1 MVDKA
6 PAPANAHVRMV
17 VLTLDSH
24 LSHVL
29 DEAADRVRADLP
41 GFRLDTFVA
50 AHWAQDAA
58 RAKAACAAIA
68 QADIV
73 VAHMLF
79 MEEHFLPVIDALAA
93 RRDACAAMVGCL
105 SAGPVV
111 ELTRM
116 GRFRAGAGE
125 SRGPM
130 AWLKRL
136 KGKPGHGKATTAGEK
151 QMRML
156 RRLPKILRLIPGTAQ
171 DLRAYLLTLGYL
183 LAGSTANMEGL
194 IRHLASR
201 YADCGLAEP
210 PLPVEYLET
219 GLYHPALPL
228 RIGGDAR
235 ALPQQR
241 DARGRVGLLLM
252 RSYVLSGD
260 TGHYDGVIAAMEAAG
275 LDVVPAFAAGLDA
288 RPAVERF
295 FCKADGSASVD
306 AVVSLTGFSL
316 VGGPAY
322 NDSAAA
328 MELLT
333 RLDVPYLAAQV
344 SEFQTLED
352 WRKSTRGLTPVET
365 IMGLALP
372 ELDGAIAP
380 VLVGGRST
388 EGGRMESDPERA
400 ATLAARVAK
409 MVALRRA
416 PRAER
421 KLAITLFAYPP
432 NAGAVGTA
440 AFLSVF
446 ESLWNVLEGLRREGY
461 VVDLP
466 ADVAALEAAV
476 LGGNS
481 AQLGTPANVFA
492 RVPAADHIAREPH
505 LAEIEAQWGAAPGR
519 EQSDGNAILLL
530 GARLGNVL
538 VTVQPSMGYEGDPMR
553 LLFEGS
559 FAPTHAFAAHYQHI
573 REDFGAHALLHFGT
587 HGALEFMPGKQAG
600 LSGACWPERLIGDLP
615 HYYLYAGNNPSE
627 ASIAKRRSAAVTL
640 SHMTP
645 PLAEAGL
652 YNDWRDLKA
661 SIARWHEAPS
671 EGLATTVHAQA
682 AALDLCAVEPAW
694 INADAQI
701 DALSPLLSEMESTLV
716 PHGLHVVGRAID
728 RADAEAL
735 AATMADASGADPAAL
750 AEALLANPELDN
762 VLAALDGGYV
772 APVAG
777 GDLLANPAMLPTGR
791 NIHGFDPFRLPA
803 AHASAEGAAQAE
815 LLLARAQT
823 DSGALPESVGMV
835 LWGTDTLKS
844 GGVPV
849 AQVLAM
855 MGAKARFDG
864 FGRLAGAKLVPL
876 HELGRPRIDVVVT
889 LSGIFRDLLPL
900 QIRLI
905 AEAAWLAAQA
915 DEPVESNYVRKHVLA
930 RIAAGEDAE
939 TATLRVFSNAEGAY
953 GANVNHMVE
962 NGLWD
967 GGDELGRAFC
977 ARKGFA
983 YGRDG
988 KVRAKS
994 QLLDSLLADV
1004 ACTYQ
1009 NLESAEL
1016 GVTTID
1022 HYFDSLGGMAQAASR
1037 HRDGEVR
1044 AYVGDRT
1051 GKRAKV
1057 RSMAEQ
1063 VALETRTRALNPG
1076 WYEPMLKH
1084 GREGVSHI
1092 EASITNT
1099 FGWSA
1104 TTGQVEPWV
1113 YRQLSQTFVLDDAMR
1128 RRLSAL
1134 NPIASARMAHR
1145 LLEASDRRFWTPD
1158 AETLAALEAA
1168 GDELNDRMEGI
1179 AA

>member
-1 MVDKA
+1 MGGSA
-6 PAPANAHVRMV
+6 PLRMV
-17 VLTLDSH
+17 VLTLDAH
-24 LSHVL
+24 LSHAL
-29 DEAADRVRADLP
+29 EQAADRVRADLP
-41 GFRLDTFVA
+41 GFRLDIFVA
-50 AHWAQDAA
+50 SHWADGENRAAAA
-58 RAKAACAAIA
+58 RRAIA
-68 QADIV
+68 RADIV
-73 VAHMLF
+73 VTHMLF
-79 MEEHFLPVIDALAA
+79 MEEHFMPVIDALAA
-93 RRDACAAMVGCL
+93 RRPACAAMVGCL

-111 ELTRM
+111 ELTRL
-116 GRFRAGAGE
+116 GRFSAAPGE

-136 KGKPGHGKATTAGEK
+136 KGKPAAGNSATAGER

-156 RRLPKILRLIPGTAQ
+156 RRLPRILKLIPGTAQ

-201 YADCGLAEP
+201 YGECDLSEP
-210 PLPVEYLET
+210 PLPVEYPET
-219 GLYHPALPL
+219 GLYHPGMTGAIGTQAGELPTT
-228 RIGGDAR
+228 R
-235 ALPQQR
+235 A
-241 DARGRVGLLLM
+241 AKGRVGLLLM

-260 TGHYDGVIAAMEAAG
+260 AGHYDGVIAAMEAEG

-288 RPAVERF
+288 RPAIERF
-295 FCKADGSASVD
+295 FCDAGGAASVD

-322 NDSAAA
+322 NDSDAAVD
-328 MELLT
+328 LLK
-333 RLDVPYLAAQV
+333 RLDVPYFAAQV
-344 SEFQTLED
+344 SEFQTLPE
-352 WRKSTRGLTPVET
+352 WRDSARGMTPVET

-380 VLVGGRST
+380 VLVGGRGG
-388 EGGRMESDPERA
+388 EGGRMEADAERA
-400 ATLAARVAK
+400 GMLARRVAR
-409 MVALRRA
+409 MIALRRT
-416 PRAER
+416 PRSER
-421 KLAITLFAYPP
+421 RLAITVFSYPP

-446 ESLWNVLEGLRREGY
+446 ESLWNVLAGLERQGY
-461 VVDLP
+461 EVDLP
-466 ADVAALEAAV
+466 ADPAALEDAI

-481 AQLGTPANVFA
+481 VQFGTPANVFA
-492 RVPAADHIAREPH
+492 RIPAADHIARERH
-505 LAEIEAQWGAAPGR
+505 LDEIEAQWGPAPGR

-538 VTVQPSMGYEGDPMR
+538 VAVQPSMGYEGDPMR

-559 FAPTHAFAAHYQHI
+559 FAPTHAFAAHYRYI
-573 REDFGAHALLHFGT
+573 AEDFAAHELLHFGT

-600 LSGACWPERLIGDLP
+600 LTGDCWPERLIGDLP

-645 PLAEAGL
+645 PLGEAGL
-652 YNDWRDLKA
+652 YNDWRDAKTTL
-661 SIARWHEAPS
+661 ARWYDDPS
-671 EGLATTVHAQA
+671 EALAATLQAQG
-682 AALDLCAVEPAW
+682 AALDLCDPAPRW
-694 INADAQI
+694 TDANAEVARLA
-701 DALSPLLSEMESTLV
+701 ALIEEMEATLV
-716 PHGLHVVGRAID
+716 PHGLHVVGRPMAREAAEDLAAIM
-728 RADAEAL
+728 AEANG
-735 AATMADASGADPAAL
+735 APVQKMATAL
-750 AEALLANPELDN
+750 IANPELDN
-762 VLAALDGGYV
+762 ILAALDGGYV
-772 APVAG
+772 PPVAG
-777 GDLLANPAMLPTGR
+777 GDVLSDPAMLPTGR

-815 LLLARAQT
+815 LLLARSLEDT
-823 DSGALPESVGMV
+823 GTLPESIGMV

-849 AQVLAM
+849 AQVLSL

-864 FGRLAGAKLVPL
+864 FGRLAGAQLIPL
-876 HELGRPRIDVVVT
+876 AELGRPRVDAVVT

-900 QIRLI
+900 QTRLI
-905 AEAAWLAAQA
+905 AEAAWLASQVE
-915 DEPVESNYVRKHVLA
+915 EPLDQNFVRKHTLA
-930 RIAAGEDAE
+930 RIAAGADPEEA
-939 TATLRVFSNAEGAY
+939 ALRVFSNAEGAY

-962 NGLWD
+962 NGLWE
-967 GGDELGRAFC
+967 GGDELGQAFC
-977 ARKGFA
+977 TRKGFA

-988 KVRAKS
+988 KARGQS
-994 QLLDSLLADV
+994 ELLASLLADV

-1037 HRDGEVR
+1037 SREATVP

-1051 GKRAKV
+1051 GRGAKV

-1076 WYEPMLKH
+1076 WYEPMLEH
-1084 GREGVSHI
+1084 GREGVIHI

-1104 TTGQVEPWV
+1104 TTGQVDEWV
-1113 YRQLSQTFVLDDAMR
+1113 YRQLSETFVLDEDMR
-1128 RRLSAL
+1128 QRLSAL
-1134 NPIASARMAHR
+1134 NPTASARMANR
-1145 LLEASDRRFWTPD
+1145 LLEASDRQFWTPS